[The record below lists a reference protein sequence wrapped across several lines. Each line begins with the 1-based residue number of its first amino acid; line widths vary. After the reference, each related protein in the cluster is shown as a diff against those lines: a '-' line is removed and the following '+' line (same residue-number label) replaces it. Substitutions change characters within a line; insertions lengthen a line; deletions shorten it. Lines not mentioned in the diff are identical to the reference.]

1 MYLDHVA
8 QMGIL
13 KVLLFKPLARFVDL
27 NITGLPTNHFTF
39 HLQHLIE
46 KGIIEKVDNLYRLTP
61 MGLEISSRLDVKNL
75 EFVHQ
80 PKLGV
85 SICVTKKDQILLGR
99 RLKNP
104 NIGEA
109 GFFAEKIRFN
119 ESIYDTA
126 KRCLLKETGLTGDFI
141 WCGEI
146 HLTSQVT
153 DVVFTCFKVTNPQG
167 VLETKTLE
175 SENFW
180 VSLSKIKSV
189 PKLFPDF
196 PKHLSLFL
204 SSKPFFEEITI
215 EG

>member
-1 MYLDHVA
+1 MWLDHDA
-8 QMGIL
+8 QMAIL
-13 KVLLFKPLARFVDL
+13 KVLLFNPRARFAQL
-27 NITGLPTNHFTF
+27 NTTGLPNNHFNF
-39 HLQHLIE
+39 HLKHLMEKGLIE
-46 KGIIEKVDNLYRLTP
+46 KIGEYYRLTQ
-61 MGLEISSRLDVKNL
+61 MGLEIAGRLDVKNL

-85 SICVTKKDQILLGR
+85 SICIIKGNKILLGR

-119 ESIYDTA
+119 ESIYVTA
-126 KRCLLKETGLTGDFI
+126 NRCLQKETGLTGEFI

-146 HLTSQVT
+146 HLTSPVT
-153 DVVFTCFKVTNPQG
+153 DVVFTCFKVNNPQG
-167 VLETKTLE
+167 ILLPKAPE

-180 VSLSKIKSV
+180 VPVSEINSV
-189 PKLFPDF
+189 PNLLPDF

-204 SSKPFFEEITI
+204 SNKPFFEEIVI
-215 EG
+215 PD